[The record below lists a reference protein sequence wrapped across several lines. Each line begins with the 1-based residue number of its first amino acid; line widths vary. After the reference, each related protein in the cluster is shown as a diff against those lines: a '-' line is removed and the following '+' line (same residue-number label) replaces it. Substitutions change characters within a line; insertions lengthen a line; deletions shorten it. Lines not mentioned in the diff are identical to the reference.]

1 MKLIHTTFAAG
12 VISKYDALA
21 SSHPH
26 LATSLVSLSTYT
38 AAELVRVRLVSSS
51 IASKQPPPIDSVVRG
66 GGGLHLRQGLTGVLL
81 MGLLGFALHG
91 PWICFWF
98 QCLETIF
105 PRRNPCD
112 IASKIV
118 LDQAIGCPIYYV
130 LLGMATGLAE
140 GYGIAGTIHRVRKDM
155 WKAVRLSWMAWP
167 LLHVINFSLVP
178 LARRKLLI
186 QAGGL
191 AWAIFLCKLTAKQD
205 TTTIVDHMELR
216 SEDSQ
221 RLQMES
227 CNLLPDI
234 LAHHDNN
241 LGVEG
246 PKGTEHLY
254 AEEEEEG
261 DSSDGQ
267 DHIKMRQRRRVPS

>member
-1 MKLIHTTFAAG
+1 MKLVHITFAAG
-12 VISKYDALA
+12 AISKYDALA

-26 LATSLVSLSTYT
+26 LATSFVSLSTYA
-38 AAELVRVRLVSSS
+38 AAEIVRQSLISKKSRPNLISKEQAPSSVDS
-51 IASKQPPPIDSVVRG
+51 ISRG

-98 QCLETIF
+98 QCLESIF
-105 PRRNPCD
+105 PHRSPSD
-112 IASKIV
+112 IAAKIA

-140 GYGIAGTIHRVRKDM
+140 GHGIVGTARRVRKDM

-167 LLHVINFSLVP
+167 LLHVINFVFVP

-205 TTTIVDHMELR
+205 GTIVDHMELL
-216 SEDSQ
+216 SEDYEQ
-221 RLQMES
+221 LRTET
-227 CNLLPDI
+227 CNLSPDI
-234 LAHHDNN
+234 LAHQDAGGESKMGILVDEEDD
-241 LGVEG
+241 LGDDQG
-246 PKGTEHLY
+246 PT
-254 AEEEEEG
+254 
-261 DSSDGQ
+261 
-267 DHIKMRQRRRVPS
+267 KMRQRIRIPSS